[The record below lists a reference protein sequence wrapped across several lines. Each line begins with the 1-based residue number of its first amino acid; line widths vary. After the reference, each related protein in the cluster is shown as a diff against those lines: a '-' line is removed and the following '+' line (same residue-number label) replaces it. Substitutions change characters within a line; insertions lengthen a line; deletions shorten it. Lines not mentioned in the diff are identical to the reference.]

1 MGEVGV
7 GQPLIQSLCESC
19 SDNMFLYRD
28 SGREVSEVHYF
39 DMESAQP
46 CAEKPHR

>member
-1 MGEVGV
+1 MN
-7 GQPLIQSLCESC
+7 QSLRESC
-19 SDNMFLYRD
+19 SDKMLLYRD
-28 SGREVSEVHYF
+28 SGGEVSEVHYF

>member
-1 MGEVGV
+1 M
-7 GQPLIQSLCESC
+7 IQSLCESC
-19 SDNMFLYRD
+19 SDHMFLYMD